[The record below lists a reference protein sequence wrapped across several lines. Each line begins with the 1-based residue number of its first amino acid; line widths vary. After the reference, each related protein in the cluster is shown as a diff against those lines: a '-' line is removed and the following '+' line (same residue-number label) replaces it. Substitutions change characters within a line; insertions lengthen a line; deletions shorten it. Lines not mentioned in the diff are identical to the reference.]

1 MDEASFEH
9 QPRSSNLPLARDEV
23 RNNTVVDTI
32 KFGAFYHAA
41 DVLWVGGALAGDTI
55 AEHGVNRWVAAAGT
69 AIAVTGAE
77 YGLSNVA
84 VETFERTED
93 IEKDMGTIR
102 KVGSEALAAIYVA
115 ICGSS
120 NAVKINDSLG
130 IESTPKRRFAQAS
143 IFGSAVGL
151 WVTSIPGFEDG
162 REEVEK
168 YIDNMVDSPS
178 NFILYSAIS
187 VGTILTGSKIVKEV
201 RKFFTRNRKT
211 DAQDQI

>member
-93 IEKDMGTIR
+93 IEKDMGTI
-102 KVGSEALAAIYVA
+102 
-115 ICGSS
+115 
-120 NAVKINDSLG
+120 
-130 IESTPKRRFAQAS
+130 
-143 IFGSAVGL
+143 
-151 WVTSIPGFEDG
+151 
-162 REEVEK
+162 
-168 YIDNMVDSPS
+168 
-178 NFILYSAIS
+178 
-187 VGTILTGSKIVKEV
+187 LTGSKIVKEV

-211 DAQDQI
+211 DAQDQM